1 LPSTVDVFQVVV
13 IAMGALAVEVPPG
26 VSANVTE
33 LGVAEIVKDS
43 DIVAVRETEALF
55 EVI

>member
-1 LPSTVDVFQVVV
+1 VDVFHVVV
-13 IAMGALAVEVPPG
+13 IAIGALPFEVPPG

-55 EVI
+55 EVT